1 MGGRLNSRR
10 TWVPGRS
17 MQRFELAGVDT
28 EITLEVAV
36 HVEDAAFL
44 ARQREMRE
52 PRLAHAAL
60 GGLEDRD
67 VLRDD
72 ASTGRVSRHDDFDRP
87 CARRVRRRRPVEGV
101 REELGM

>member
-1 MGGRLNSRR
+1 MTNGEACEGIGNTHAFSLPTRVPPRTVVMGGRLNSRR

-17 MQRFELAGVDT
+17 KQRFELAGVDT

-60 GGLEDRD
+60 AGLEDRD

-72 ASTGRVSRHDDFDRP
+72 A
-87 CARRVRRRRPVEGV
+87 
-101 REELGM
+101 